1 MDRGV
6 RLAMESGRPIS
17 EVARDLGV
25 HPEALR
31 KRVRRAQADA
41 GERGDVLTTAEREEI
56 KQLRKEVFE
65 LRRANSILK
74 EASVFL
80 PRRST
85 QTVRRERVRRSGTRS
100 LRGRADLPD
109 VGRVGVRLLPAS
121 DRSALSQAG
130 RGRAAARSHS

>member
-1 MDRGV
+1 MSRGRQYSKELMDRGV

-41 GERGDVLTTAEREEI
+41 GERGDVLSTAEREEI
-56 KQLRKEVFE
+56 RRLRKDNFE

-109 VGRVGVRLLPAS
+109 LGRVGVRLL
-121 DRSALSQAG
+121 
-130 RGRAAARSHS
+130 